1 MARLVQP
8 PPKYVPE
15 EWHASNHLQYFTAEK
30 ERAAAERL
38 RDESERLRV
47 EIEVR
52 TVETQQDVN
61 KKLDQRLNDINYWKS
76 ELDNEQEA
84 TENEIAAMLEF
95 KARLTR
101 ALADT
106 ELPLMIAQQCLVNRE
121 KRRGVDLVHD
131 NVEMQLLKEV
141 EVIGGVQA
149 LLQRTIEQATEQIR
163 LLRSA
168 KYYLQKDRKD
178 KFHAINIDNTCVTL
192 NNESQGL
199 GYAKDPVKIEK
210 NSVTPDEWEEFS
222 NKNLLKA

>member
-52 TVETQQDVN
+52 TVETQEDVN
-61 KKLDQRLNDINYWKS
+61 KKLDQRLNDINFWKT
-76 ELDNEQEA
+76 ELDNQHVA
-84 TENEIAAMLEF
+84 TEDEIEAMLHF
-95 KARLTR
+95 KSRLAR

-121 KRRGVDLVHD
+121 KRQGVDLVHD
-131 NVEMQLLKEV
+131 NVEMQLLK
-141 EVIGGVQA
+141 A
-149 LLQRTIEQATEQIR
+149 
-163 LLRSA
+163 S
-168 KYYLQKDRKD
+168 
-178 KFHAINIDNTCVTL
+178 
-192 NNESQGL
+192 
-199 GYAKDPVKIEK
+199 
-210 NSVTPDEWEEFS
+210 
-222 NKNLLKA
+222 

>member
-52 TVETQQDVN
+52 TVETQEDVN
-61 KKLDQRLNDINYWKS
+61 KKLEQRINDINFWKS
-76 ELDNEQEA
+76 ELDSQQDA
-84 TENEIAAMLEF
+84 TENEIGMMLNF
-95 KARLTR
+95 KSRLAK

-106 ELPLMIAQQCLVNRE
+106 ELPLMIAQQCLANRE

-131 NVEMQLLKEV
+131 NVEMQLLKV
-141 EVIGGVQA
+141 EI
-149 LLQRTIEQATEQIR
+149 LIIE
-163 LLRSA
+163 S
-168 KYYLQKDRKD
+168 
-178 KFHAINIDNTCVTL
+178 
-192 NNESQGL
+192 
-199 GYAKDPVKIEK
+199 
-210 NSVTPDEWEEFS
+210 
-222 NKNLLKA
+222 

>member
-8 PPKYVPE
+8 SPKYVPE

-61 KKLDQRLNDINYWKS
+61 KKLEQRLNDINFWKS
-76 ELDNEQEA
+76 ELDNEQQA
-84 TENEIAAMLEF
+84 TLNEIDMMLNY
-95 KARLTR
+95 KTRLSR

-121 KRRGVDLVHD
+121 KRQGVDLVHD
-131 NVEMQLLKEV
+131 NVEMQLLKV
-141 EVIGGVQA
+141 RGFVYCCMLV
-149 LLQRTIEQATEQIR
+149 
-163 LLRSA
+163 
-168 KYYLQKDRKD
+168 
-178 KFHAINIDNTCVTL
+178 L
-192 NNESQGL
+192 NVYNDLSVL
-199 GYAKDPVKIEK
+199 GCY
-210 NSVTPDEWEEFS
+210 
-222 NKNLLKA
+222 